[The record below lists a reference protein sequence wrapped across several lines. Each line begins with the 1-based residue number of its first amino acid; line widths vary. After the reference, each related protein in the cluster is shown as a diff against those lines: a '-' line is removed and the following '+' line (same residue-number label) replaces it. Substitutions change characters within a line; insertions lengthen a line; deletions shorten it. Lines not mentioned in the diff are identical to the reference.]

1 MSNLR
6 KSPKLPTTSPSWIS
20 NSTRS
25 VGGGGSKSKDRR
37 LKLQAKNENLNEE
50 RKRRAQDEKQSN
62 KTKDLG
68 TVKDTGMIDTDSSI
82 HPSRRSR
89 VAND

>member
-6 KSPKLPTTSPSWIS
+6 KSHKLPTTSPSWTS

-37 LKLQAKNENLNEE
+37 LKLHAKNESLNEE
-50 RKRRAQDEKQSN
+50 RKRRVQDEKQGN

-68 TVKDTGMIDTDSSI
+68 TIKHTEMTKTNSSI